1 LSCSR
6 LGNVLKINQALQGAA
21 QSNEKDAL
29 YAELMEHLA
38 LENFT
43 EEEAHG

>member
-1 LSCSR
+1 
-6 LGNVLKINQALQGAA
+6 LQGAA

-38 LENFT
+38 LDT
-43 EEEAHG
+43 LTDEEPHG